1 VDSFTPRELT
11 AHAGTNLDIH
21 RKGAQEGI
29 DLTETQYEKS
39 GYYYP
44 NLIARIFLESIEE
57 IMGTNGIKA
66 LLNMAGM
73 PNLIDNYPPHN
84 LSKEFDFADFA
95 HLCEAMEMMYGP
107 RGGRAL
113 SLRAGRKAFDQGL
126 KNFGPMVGIA
136 DRTFRM
142 LPLKLRMKVGLGAM
156 AKAFS
161 STSDQISYVEEREDH
176 FVYYID
182 RCPVC
187 WGRHSDTPICH
198 AAMGIIVEGLNW
210 GTGGLKFKTSEV
222 TCIAKGDPSCTFVI
236 SKTPLE

>member
-1 VDSFTPRELT
+1 M
-11 AHAGTNLDIH
+11 
-21 RKGAQEGI
+21 
-29 DLTETQYEKS
+29 TETQYEKS

-44 NLIARIFLESIEE
+44 NLIAKIYLEAIED
-57 IMGTNGIKA
+57 IMGSNGIKA

-73 PNLIDNYPPHN
+73 QSLIDNYPPGN
-84 LSKEFDFADFA
+84 LSKEFDFADFS
-95 HLCEAMEMMYGP
+95 HLNGAMESMYGP

-136 DRTFRM
+136 DRTFRL

-161 STSDQISYVEEREDH
+161 STSDQISYVEEKEDH
-176 FVYYID
+176 FLYVID

-187 WGRHSDTPICH
+187 WGRHSDSPICH
-198 AAMGIIVEGLNW
+198 AAMGIIQEGLDW
-210 GTGGLKFKTSEV
+210 GTSGLRFKTAEV
-222 TCIAKGDPSCTFVI
+222 SCIARGDSSCNFVI
-236 SKTPLE
+236 SKEPIE

>member
-1 VDSFTPRELT
+1 
-11 AHAGTNLDIH
+11 
-21 RKGAQEGI
+21 
-29 DLTETQYEKS
+29 LTEASYEKS

-44 NLIARIFLESIEE
+44 NLIAKIYLEAIEE

-66 LLNMAGM
+66 LLNLANMQHLIEHYPAG
-73 PNLIDNYPPHN
+73 N

-95 HLCEAMEMMYGP
+95 HLNEAMESMYGP

-136 DRTFRM
+136 DRAFRM
-142 LPLKLRMKVGLGAM
+142 LPLRLRLKVGLGAM

-161 STSDQISYVEEREDH
+161 STSDQISYVLEEDDH
-176 FVYYID
+176 FLYVIE

-187 WGRHSDTPICH
+187 WGRHSETPICH
-198 AAMGIIVEGLNW
+198 AALGIIQEGLNW
-210 GTGGLKFKTSEV
+210 GTGGLSFKTAEV
-222 TCIAKGDPSCTFVI
+222 SCIARGDPACNFVI
-236 SKTPLE
+236 SKEPLD